1 MDTNELIDR
10 EMIRDCL
17 ARVSRGEDRRDADLI
32 RSCYWPDAT
41 LDFGIFAGDFDA
53 YLAWVVPGSPA
64 VTVTLHTLGQT
75 VIALSGVRVATET
88 HVTCYHRMN
97 LGAQECDVTMAGR
110 YLDRLEKRNGD
121 WRIVHRSL
129 VYDWMQDF
137 GQSADW
143 SKGLMGAPF
152 MDGQPTGRVN
162 GDPSV
167 AFFRAFAS
175 ADG

>member
-1 MDTNELIDR
+1 MNMNELIDR

-17 ARVSRGEDRRDADLI
+17 ARVSRGEDRRDGDLI
-32 RSCYWPDAT
+32 RSCYWPNAM

-64 VTVTLHTLGQT
+64 VTATLHTLGQT
-75 VIALSGVRVATET
+75 VIVLDGLRAATET

-97 LGAQECDVTMAGR
+97 LGAQERDVTMAGR

-121 WRIVHRSL
+121 WRIVHRTL
-129 VYDWMQDF
+129 VYDWLQDF

-143 SKGLMGAPF
+143 SKGLMGAPL
-152 MDGQPTGRVN
+152 MGGQPTGRAN

-167 AFFRAFAS
+167 AFFRAFALD
-175 ADG
+175 AD